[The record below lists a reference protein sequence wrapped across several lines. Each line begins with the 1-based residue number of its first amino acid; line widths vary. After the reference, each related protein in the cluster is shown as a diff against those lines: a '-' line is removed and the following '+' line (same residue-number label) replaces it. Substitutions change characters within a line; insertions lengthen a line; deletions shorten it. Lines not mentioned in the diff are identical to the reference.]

1 MNMKLSELI
10 GNNDPRLK
18 DLKDCLDK
26 FSVSKDVRYYYV
38 YEELLTELLRKHNIT
53 NDIYVDNRNSL

>member
-1 MNMKLSELI
+1 MKLSELI
-10 GNNDPRLK
+10 KNNDPRLK

-38 YEELLTELLRKHNIT
+38 YEELLTELLRKYNIT
-53 NDIYVDNRNSL
+53 NDILVDNRNSL